1 MHHLHRVSS
10 FPHLNNMPSSNLGI
24 VFGPTL
30 LRTSEGSASL
40 SSLVDTVHQT
50 RAIELLIT
58 FAHEIFP
65 QSEILQSR
73 DLQVPSGAASAR
85 VRLDE
90 VLKQPLPSRQTSV
103 HTSSSSSSSSSSG
116 VNVSGVSGHKRGRDG
131 GVTELVGVV
140 EDSPS
145 PAPSHAHKD
154 RKDSENLDEDW
165 EWEGEESSTEAGGSE
180 PATPRPPAAA
190 ARAPSSH
197 AKIYKTSLKD
207 YVGLEGV
214 EVRTSSGVTKTES
227 RGSVTLE
234 QGAAGMA
241 SSGGRKVSP
250 LLGQRSSHAHRSG
263 LASGTDSSID
273 SDYSYEY
280 SQPSAAGAAPTCP
293 SAAHASVLAARGR
306 NEVMAGG
313 ASRAVSVSRDPSL
326 DNVTSSVT
334 SSDSSS
340 QELDSAHATEDSH
353 SSEAYD
359 ETDAAHARPLA
370 YSSGCGGSSG
380 GESGY
385 VSPYLSTERG
395 GLVTLGPSLLLTRAT
410 IAQYDTKRTITTVV
424 APKSSFDEN
433 RVRIQVPAAA
443 VAAAAAGGGATR
455 TVSATGG
462 GGLGAEATVT
472 VSRSGPQEIPRQDTG
487 GDDDLSSSHGRLQ
500 PESRASSQHPTQH
513 AAQEHPR
520 KPSPNRAPRFV

>member
-1 MHHLHRVSS
+1 MLEEVGRKAT
-10 FPHLNNMPSSNLGI
+10 LEERLG
-24 VFGPTL
+24 FQGEERQRAGPGA
-30 LRTSEGSASL
+30 SSASL
-40 SSLVDTVHQT
+40 S
-50 RAIELLIT
+50 RAQALYK
-58 FAHEIFP
+58 
-65 QSEILQSR
+65 SES
-73 DLQVPSGAASAR
+73 
-85 VRLDE
+85 
-90 VLKQPLPSRQTSV
+90 K
-103 HTSSSSSSSSSSG
+103 SSMSE
-116 VNVSGVSGHKRGRDG
+116 
-131 GVTELVGVV
+131 TEL
-140 EDSPS
+140 
-145 PAPSHAHKD
+145 K
-154 RKDSENLDEDW
+154 
-165 EWEGEESSTEAGGSE
+165 
-180 PATPRPPAAA
+180 
-190 ARAPSSH
+190 
-197 AKIYKTSLKD
+197 
-207 YVGLEGV
+207 V

-234 QGAAGMA
+234 QGAGVAG
-241 SSGGRKVSP
+241 SGGGGRKVSP

-293 SAAHASVLAARGR
+293 SAAHASVLSARGR
-306 NEVMAGG
+306 NEVMVGG

-359 ETDAAHARPLA
+359 EADAAHARPLA

-455 TVSATGG
+455 TVSAAGG
-462 GGLGAEATVT
+462 GALGAEATVT